1 MISELQMPPEL
12 DMDRKADESV
22 LIEDFDRKIGL
33 IAPDSDSGW
42 AATRRQ
48 AIKAFA
54 DSGFPGKKSEAYKYT
69 PVTKWVKS
77 HLMGTADRVIHSAS
91 TAFGHLDGLHVQTT
105 DGQMLGGLKG
115 ALPEGLTLCTLQEA
129 NAQKSSALAKYLSA
143 AVVLERDPFS
153 ALASAFA
160 EDGILIHVS
169 EKTVI
174 DQPIVL
180 HHDSLTENGLAQPR
194 ILVVVEAGAKVQIV
208 EHFPDVDAGSSF
220 ENRLVEVF
228 VAEQAVMDHV
238 VVIERNSQA
247 LFVNALFVHQAEKSM
262 FKTNT
267 ITLGGGLVRNNLN
280 FLPDAEECETH
291 LHGLYIAKGKA
302 HVDNHT
308 LVDHA
313 KPNCFSNEMFKGI
326 VTDEATGV
334 FNGKVLVRQ
343 DAQKTNAYQS
353 SKSIV
358 LDRSAQIYAKP
369 ELEIYADDVKCS
381 HGATTG
387 ELDED
392 AMFYLRSRGIKPEAA
407 RLMLLEAFARDVVDL
422 VEIETVRD
430 YLNIRLHQ
438 LLSAGV

>member
-1 MISELQMPPEL
+1 MISEFQMPLEM
-12 DMDRKADESV
+12 DMDKKADESV

-33 IAPDSDSGW
+33 MAPDSDAPW
-42 AATRRQ
+42 VNTRRE

-54 DSGFPGKKSEAYKYT
+54 EAGFPGKRNEAYKYT

-77 HLMGTADRVIHSAS
+77 HLLGTSSRVVQSELP
-91 TAFGHLDGLHVQTT
+91 AFTDIEGLHIQTT
-105 DGQMLGGLKG
+105 DGQMLGDVPGS
-115 ALPEGLTLCTLQEA
+115 LPKGLTISTLQ
-129 NAQKSSALAKYLSA
+129 NAQASHPDLLASYLSKA
-143 AVVLERDPFS
+143 IVLERDPFS

-169 EKTVI
+169 KNSEIVE
-174 DQPIVL
+174 PIVL
-180 HHDSLTENGLAQPR
+180 HHDALTENGLVQPR

-208 EHFPDVDAGSSF
+208 EHFPNVAAGSSF
-220 ENRLVEVF
+220 ENRVVEMF
-228 VAEQAVMDHV
+228 VAEQATIDHV
-238 VVIERNSQA
+238 AVVERNAQA
-247 LFVNALFVHQAEKSM
+247 LFVNALFVHQAEKSH

-267 ITLGGGLVRNNLN
+267 VTLGGGLVRHNLS

-291 LHGLYIAKGKA
+291 LHGLYVVKGSSL
-302 HVDNHT
+302 VDIHT

-392 AMFYLRSRGIKPEAA
+392 AMFYLRARGIHTEMA

-422 VEIETVRD
+422 IEIESVRE
-430 YLNIRLHQ
+430 YLNERLHQ
-438 LLSAGV
+438 LLSSEG

>member
-1 MISELQMPPEL
+1 MEK
-12 DMDRKADESV
+12 KADESLLV
-22 LIEDFDRKIGL
+22 ENFDQKIGL
-33 IAPDSDSGW
+33 IESGTSTKW
-42 AATRRQ
+42 TSARRQ

-54 DSGFPGKKSEAYKYT
+54 EAGFPGPRSEAYKYT

-77 HLMGTADRVIHSAS
+77 HMMSQPSRVVEGNKMAFSGIEGTHLSTTNGQLLGRVNHPIQ
-91 TAFGHLDGLHVQTT
+91 DGLTI
-105 DGQMLGGLKG
+105 
-115 ALPEGLTLCTLQEA
+115 CSLQEA
-129 NAQKSSALAKYLSA
+129 QTSNQVFLSDYLSK
-143 AVVLERDPFS
+143 AVVLDRDPFS

-160 EDGILIHVS
+160 DDGILIHVQ
-169 EKTVI
+169 KGAKI
-174 DQPIVL
+174 ANPIVIS
-180 HHDSLTENGLAQPR
+180 HNALTENGLIQPR
-194 ILVVVEAGAKVQIV
+194 ILVVVEAGAHVEIV
-208 EHFPDVDAGSSF
+208 EHFPAVKAGTCF
-220 ENRLVEVF
+220 ENRVTEVF
-228 VAEQAVMDHV
+228 VGETGYVDHTLV
-238 VVIERNSQA
+238 YERDENA
-247 LFVNALFVHQAEKSM
+247 LLVNALYVHQETGSV

-267 ITLGGGLVRNNLN
+267 LTLGGGLVRHNLN

-291 LHGLYIAKGKA
+291 LNGLYVAQGKA
-302 HVDNHT
+302 HIDNHT

-326 VTDEATGV
+326 VTDEAKGV

-358 LDRSAQIYAKP
+358 LDRNAQIFAKP

-392 AMFYLRSRGIKPEAA
+392 ALFYLQARGIPKDKA

-422 VEIETVRD
+422 ISIEPLRE
-430 YLNIRLHQ
+430 YLYTKLHL
-438 LLSAGV
+438 LLSKKG